1 MTIISK
7 AIHRINA
14 TLINITI
21 TFQKKTRTNNFI
33 MCMGTQIPQI
43 AKSCK
48 GRTEMEELHY
58 WTSDYTTKIQ

>member
-1 MTIISK
+1 
-7 AIHRINA
+7 
-14 TLINITI
+14 
-21 TFQKKTRTNNFI
+21 